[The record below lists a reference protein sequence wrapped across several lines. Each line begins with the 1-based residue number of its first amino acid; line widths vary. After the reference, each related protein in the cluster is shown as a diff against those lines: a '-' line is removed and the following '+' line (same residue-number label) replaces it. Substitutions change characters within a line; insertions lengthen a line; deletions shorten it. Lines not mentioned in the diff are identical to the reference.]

1 MKLYK
6 KEVYLFNFTMAK
18 SSNSFGCIR
27 DLLSV
32 NMFAVL
38 LNFDSIDVDAGKRQ
52 KIALAK
58 LTLMLN
64 FQYFLAL
71 E

>member
-1 MKLYK
+1 ML
-6 KEVYLFNFTMAK
+6 NFIKDK

-38 LNFDSIDVDAGKRQ
+38 LNVDSIEVDAGKRQ
-52 KIALAK
+52 KIALANLHNIGK
-58 LTLMLN
+58 SFLI
-64 FQYFLAL
+64 FQRLKK
-71 E
+71 